1 MNRKKNLLHFVNG
14 KKLVVCSKFFNFY
27 IYLIACWVDFM
38 SKGVKM
44 KKSYKMG
51 AVFGST
57 LLSLMLATTVNAA
70 PDPNFHIYLAFGQSN
85 MEGQGDISNEDRNVD
100 ERFQVMWAAD
110 NGSCN
115 QGMSKGKWSK
125 AVPPLAHCNGAK
137 LGPADYFGRT
147 MVQKTDSKIKV
158 GIIEVAVAGCS
169 IKLFDKDNYSSY
181 VNSQRGQDW
190 MIQRINAY
198 GGNPYGRLIEM
209 AKKAQEDGVIKGI
222 IFHQGETDAGDGNWP
237 SAVKKVYDNII
248 KDLGLGN
255 DIPFLAGEVLR
266 SGVSSGANNNIAKLP
281 QQSKN
286 FYVVSSEG
294 FNQALGD
301 GQNVHF
307 TSSEYRDFGKRYAEK
322 MIEVLGTEK
331 LKPVEGSQ
339 SPASSDSPASSSS
352 SEAKSV
358 ASSSSSSGEHHHHH
372 SASSSSADQLSS
384 AASSSSDAV
393 ATNSSSSSVPEA
405 LPAMAKSF
413 VMAGKAQVFDMQGKF
428 LGTVDLASGASLK
441 DIVAAKF
448 QRSGRYMLRQ
458 DAAVKIISVEKR

>member
-1 MNRKKNLLHFVNG
+1 
-14 KKLVVCSKFFNFY
+14 
-27 IYLIACWVDFM
+27 
-38 SKGVKM
+38 M
-44 KKSYKMG
+44 KKINIMG
-51 AVFGST
+51 SLIGVALMTAST
-57 LLSLMLATTVNAA
+57 FAA

-85 MEGQGDISNEDRNVD
+85 MEGQGDIGNEDKNVD
-100 ERFQVMWAAD
+100 ERFQLLWSAD
-110 NGSCN
+110 AGSCN
-115 QGMSKGKWSK
+115 QGASKGKWIK
-125 AVPPLAHCNGAK
+125 ATPPLAHCQGAK

-147 MVQKTDSKIKV
+147 MVEKADSKIKV
-158 GIIEVAVAGCS
+158 GIISVAVAGCS
-169 IKLFDKDNYSSY
+169 IKLFDKDNYKSY
-181 VNSQRGQDW
+181 VSSQQGQSW
-190 MIQRINAY
+190 MIQRINTY

-248 KDLGLGN
+248 KDLGLGS

-322 MIEVLGTEK
+322 MIEVLGDK
-331 LKPVEGSQ
+331 IKPVAGSET
-339 SPASSDSPASSSS
+339 PASSDSPASSSS
-352 SEAKSV
+352 GGTESV
-358 ASSSSSSGEHHHHH
+358 ASSSSSGGHHH
-372 SASSSSADQLSS
+372 SASSSGGHHHHSSSSNLGDQPSS

-393 ATNSSSSSVPEA
+393 VSNSSSSSAPNA

-428 LGTVDLASGASLK
+428 LGTVELASGASLK
-441 DIVAAKF
+441 EIVSAKF
-448 QRSGRYMLRQ
+448 QRSGSYLLRQ
-458 DAAVKIISVEKR
+458 GSAVKVISVEKR